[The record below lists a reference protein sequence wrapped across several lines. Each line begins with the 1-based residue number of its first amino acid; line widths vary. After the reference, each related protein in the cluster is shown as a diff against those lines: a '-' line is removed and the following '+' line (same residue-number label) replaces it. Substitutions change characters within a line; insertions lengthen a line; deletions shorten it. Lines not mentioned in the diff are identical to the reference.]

1 MYSDID
7 GEVFLAPETIVAG
20 VLATAEFDD
29 PQDLADAARI
39 PRSWHVGGVA
49 ADGPGAYAD
58 RGAEAAAA
66 VRAGAASM
74 DAWSRHARGASGF
87 GG

>member
-1 MYSDID
+1 MYRNID

-29 PQDLADAARI
+29 AQDLTAAARV
-39 PRSWHVGGVA
+39 PRSWHVAEAA

-58 RGAEAAAA
+58 REAEAAAA
-66 VRAGAASM
+66 VRAGAASI